1 MYKEEIVK
9 VVTLTNS
16 EIDTIETLLYQIEN
30 LYENESDPRFLEQSQ
45 QLATKLPGR
54 VLEALIPFKQ
64 RTGEEIFVISGF
76 PIDQEKV
83 GLTPLDLETNPN
95 VSTKKECF
103 LFCLLSA
110 AIGDVFGWATQQ
122 DGRFVHDIF
131 PIKGHEQEQIS
142 SGSDEVITL
151 HIEDAFHEHRA
162 DFIGLMCIRNPNEI
176 NTTFSK
182 PKLDALSAEH
192 RELLFHQEYIIRPD
206 NSHLEKYNNGLFDD
220 GEIQAAREKVNEE
233 MSKGIKFAPFFGD
246 KSRPFLRLDRY
257 FMDEAQGEYGSALNS
272 LCDNLEVNTFGL
284 ALKAGDIAFVDN
296 YRILHGRC
304 SFNALYDGNDR
315 WLKRVNIKK
324 ELTSLKKGS
333 VFLKQR
339 II

>member
-1 MYKEEIVK
+1 MDKEEVVK
-9 VVTLTNS
+9 VLTLTNS

-30 LYENESDPRFLEQSQ
+30 LYENESDPRFLEQVQ
-45 QLATKLPGR
+45 ELATKLPVR
-54 VLEALIPFKQ
+54 VLEAFIPFKQ
-64 RTGEEIFVISGF
+64 RIGQEICVISGF
-76 PIDQEKV
+76 PVDQEKI
-83 GLTPLDLETNPN
+83 GFTPVDLESSPN

-110 AIGDVFGWATQQ
+110 AIGEVFGWATQQ
-122 DGRFVHDIF
+122 DGRLVHDIF

-206 NSHLEKYNNGLFDD
+206 NSHLEKYNNGLFDAD
-220 GEIQAAREKVNEE
+220 EVQTAREKFNEE

-246 KSRPFLRLDRY
+246 KSKPFLQLDRY
-257 FMDEAQGEYGSALNS
+257 FMDEVQGEYADALNS

-304 SFNALYDGNDR
+304 NFKAQYDGYDR

-324 ELTSLKKGS
+324 ELASIKKGN
-333 VFLKQR
+333 VFVKQR
-339 II
+339 VI